1 MSIGIDEDVSAE
13 IQILKENRRR
23 VRMNEGYDNWTEVAD
38 EDLWEDGELNK
49 MDVAMKLFV
58 NIVSR
63 YFISFLTKNGIKSL
77 EVFLS
82 LMCSSI
88 VDLLVKSW

>member
-1 MSIGIDEDVSAE
+1 MNRGIDDAVSAE

-23 VRMNEGYDNWTEVAD
+23 GRMNEEYDNWTEVAD

-58 NIVSR
+58 NIVSEG
-63 YFISFLTKNGIKSL
+63 KW
-77 EVFLS
+77 
-82 LMCSSI
+82 I
-88 VDLLVKSW
+88 VLRNLRKGESDG

>member
-1 MSIGIDEDVSAE
+1 MNRGIDDAVSAE

-23 VRMNEGYDNWTEVAD
+23 GRMNEEYDNWTEVAD

-58 NIVSR
+58 NIVSEG
-63 YFISFLTKNGIKSL
+63 KW
-77 EVFLS
+77 
-82 LMCSSI
+82 I
-88 VDLLVKSW
+88 VLRKLRKGE

>member
-1 MSIGIDEDVSAE
+1 MNRGIDDAVSAE

-23 VRMNEGYDNWTEVAD
+23 QRMDERYDNWTEVAD

-58 NIVSR
+58 NIVSEG
-63 YFISFLTKNGIKSL
+63 KW
-77 EVFLS
+77 
-82 LMCSSI
+82 I
-88 VDLLVKSW
+88 VLRKLRKGESHG

>member
-1 MSIGIDEDVSAE
+1 MNRGIDDAVSAE

-23 VRMNEGYDNWTEVAD
+23 QRMDERYDNWTEVAD

-58 NIVSR
+58 NIVSEG
-63 YFISFLTKNGIKSL
+63 KW
-77 EVFLS
+77 
-82 LMCSSI
+82 I
-88 VDLLVKSW
+88 VLRKLRKGESDG

>member
-1 MSIGIDEDVSAE
+1 MNRGIDDAVSAE

-23 VRMNEGYDNWTEVAD
+23 GRMNEGYDNWTEVAD

-58 NIVSR
+58 NIVSEG
-63 YFISFLTKNGIKSL
+63 KW
-77 EVFLS
+77 
-82 LMCSSI
+82 I
-88 VDLLVKSW
+88 VLRKLRKGESDG

>member
-1 MSIGIDEDVSAE
+1 MNRGIDDAVSAE

-23 VRMNEGYDNWTEVAD
+23 GRMNEEYDNWTEVAD

-58 NIVSR
+58 NIVSEG
-63 YFISFLTKNGIKSL
+63 KW
-77 EVFLS
+77 
-82 LMCSSI
+82 I
-88 VDLLVKSW
+88 VLRKLRKGESDG